1 MNNLI
6 KNELTKIFHKKALYV
21 ILIIMV
27 VLIFVGRL
35 IDKFLY
41 ENVEA
46 NELWEKEAVQTTIDS
61 LDKSDPTYN
70 EQLISLNSEL
80 EAIELSEKYDKNSW
94 QTYLINNYGRDII
107 YEKNLSKGKD
117 EYEENKK
124 KYDQFIEKLQNNDWK
139 AFAQEELD
147 EKNSEIEQLKAT
159 ENYDKETL
167 AGLEDE
173 KQVLTWRIEKNIEYG
188 NDENL
193 GIALEEWELERA
205 QLRNYENK
213 EKNGGLTYS
222 EKYQKQTAIQT
233 LELYK
238 YQIENAIKD
247 EELLSDEV
255 GNYYI
260 ATSADSG
267 LATVFSESGYGLFII
282 IATLI
287 IAGTIVSEEF
297 NKGTIK
303 LLLVRP
309 YKRTKILMSK
319 FITCLIVLA
328 IMYVAVFLVQFV
340 SGGIFDGFGNYNF
353 KVAIYSFNTNS
364 VETINVFKYMLLNG
378 AGILPLYVLLLTLAF
393 ALSTLFTNSA
403 IAIALPLLGYMGS
416 NIING
421 FAYNY
426 KKAEFL
432 KFFVTPNWNLNV
444 FLFGKIPQFEPISLP
459 FSIAICL
466 LYFMIMMVVSL
477 IVFNKKE
484 IKNI

>member
-46 NELWEKEAVQTTIDS
+46 DGSWQKEDIQAEIDS

-70 EQLISLNSEL
+70 EQLVSLNSEL

-94 QTYLINNYGRDII
+94 QKDIIENYGRDII
-107 YEKNLSKGKD
+107 YQKNLSKGTD
-117 EYEENKK
+117 EYKENKK

-147 EKNSEIEQLKAT
+147 EKNIEIEQLKST

-167 AGLEDE
+167 AELEDE

-188 NDENL
+188 NDGYLNQ
-193 GIALEEWELERA
+193 ALEAWKSERM
-205 QLRNYENK
+205 QLRDYENK
-213 EKNGGLTYS
+213 EKNGGLTYT

-238 YQIENAIKD
+238 YQIENTIKD

-255 GNYYI
+255 GNYFM

-267 LATVFSESGYGLFII
+267 LATVFSDSSYGLFII

-309 YKRTKILMSK
+309 YKRAKILMSK

-328 IMYVAVFLVQFV
+328 IMYVSVFLVQFI
-340 SGGIFDGFGNYNF
+340 SGGIFDGFGTYNF
-353 KVAIYSFNTNS
+353 KVAVYSFNTNS
-364 VETINVFKYMLLNG
+364 IETINVFKYMLLNG
-378 AGILPLYVLLLTLAF
+378 AGILPLYILLLTLAF

-416 NIING
+416 SIINQ

-432 KFFVTPNWNLNV
+432 KLFVTPNWNLNV
-444 FLFGKIPQFEPISLP
+444 FLFGRIPEFEPISLP
-459 FSIAICL
+459 FSISICL
-466 LYFMIMMVVSL
+466 IYFIIMMVVSL